1 MKKRRHIQQLLVR
14 GIALIVV
21 ATLAVALFVG
31 SLMLRQRTMQQAS
44 ELMSGHLRDVADQAA
59 RMVED
64 DVTALMA
71 RVATSDEGVIVR
83 YADNEQF
90 KKEIKGEQWS
100 VVELVDE
107 RGEVLNSSDDA
118 HVGLSY
124 QDDAQTKAFL
134 DETLEGGFV
143 ATSVDSWPLYDGA
156 RLHLFSMR
164 LPGDGGDCIAVV
176 GCDEA
181 SYDLMWRLN
190 LAEGA
195 SYRRIGERGYL
206 VYCTDELFVL
216 GTMES
221 KLDGTQITLAH
232 DPSKVAEE
240 GLMVEE
246 RLLDKDMYMRAIRV
260 AGPNDRSYYL
270 LAAYPV
276 EEAQR
281 SLRRTQLALLAY
293 SGVLFAGLLFLLGRL
308 MRRHVSS
315 RVETVNRSLGAITNG
330 ALGERVDVRDS
341 IEFAELSDGINATV
355 TKLEDLIEQEAH
367 RLDTELELARTIQK
381 TSLPNVFPPFP
392 ERDDFGLYASMDAA
406 KEVGGDFY
414 DFFLISDDQLAFIVA
429 DVSDK
434 GIPAALFMM
443 RAKAAI
449 KALAVSGLPADEVMR
464 RANDDLYANNE
475 AGMFVTVWLGML
487 NLATGVVEYVHA
499 GHTCPA
505 LIGKAGIS
513 FVQRRRDFIVAARA
527 GIPYHRQELRL
538 APGDA
543 LFLYSD
549 GVTEAFDANDEMYG
563 TEGLER
569 ALADAAE
576 ATTADDPNEYCREV
590 CVAVRDDVARF
601 AEGTE
606 QSDDITMLCIQ
617 FEGTA

>member
-1 MKKRRHIQQLLVR
+1 MKKRRHIQQILIR
-14 GIALIVV
+14 GIALIVL
-21 ATLAVALFVG
+21 ATLTAALLVA
-31 SLMLRQRTMQQAS
+31 SIMLSQRSMQQAS
-44 ELMSGHLRDVADQAA
+44 ELLSGHLRDVSGQVV

-64 DVTALMA
+64 DVMALMA
-71 RVATSDEGVIVR
+71 RVASFDEGTVVH

-90 KKEIKGEQWS
+90 KQTVKGGQWS

-107 RGEVLNSSDDA
+107 RGEVLNSTDDA
-118 HVGLSY
+118 RVGLSY
-124 QDDAQTKAFL
+124 QDNAQTKAFL
-134 DETLEGGFV
+134 DEALKGGFV
-143 ATSVDSWPLYDGA
+143 ATSVDSWPLYNGA

-164 LPGDGGDCIAVV
+164 LPDDGGDCIVVV

-181 SYDLMWRLN
+181 SYDLMWRFN

-195 SYRRIGERGYL
+195 LYRRIGERGYL

-246 RLLDKDMYMRAIRV
+246 RLLDKDMYVRALRV
-260 AGPNDRSYYL
+260 TGPNNLSYYL
-270 LAAYPV
+270 LATYPV

-293 SGVLFAGLLFLLGRL
+293 AGVLFVGLLFLLGRL

-315 RVETVNRSLGAITNG
+315 RVETVNRSLGALTNG
-330 ALGERVDVRDS
+330 ALDERVHVRDS

-355 TKLEDLIEQEAH
+355 AKLEDLIEQEAH
-367 RLDTELELARTIQK
+367 RLDTELVLARTIQK
-381 TSLPNVFPPFP
+381 TSLPSIFPPFP
-392 ERDDFGLYASMDAA
+392 ERRDFGLFASMDTA

-487 NLATGVVEYVHA
+487 DLVTGVVEYVHA

-505 LIGKAGIS
+505 LIGKEGVSI
-513 FVQRRRDFIVAARA
+513 VRQRRDFIVGARS
-527 GIPYHRQELRL
+527 GMSYHRQELRL

-549 GVTEAFDANDEMYG
+549 GVTEAFDADGEMYG
-563 TEGLER
+563 SEGLER
-569 ALADAAE
+569 ALANAVG
-576 ATTADDPNEYCREV
+576 ATTADDPNVDCKAL
-590 CVAVRDDVARF
+590 CLAVRDDVAAF
-601 AEGTE
+601 AKGTE
-606 QSDDITMLCIQ
+606 QSDDITMLCIR